1 MGRAL
6 LALLVLGG
14 CVTVD
19 PTVSHETLVTDWRDE
34 VIYQVMI
41 DRFEDGDTNNNYN
54 VDYRRAASYH
64 GGDWQG
70 LIDRLDYI
78 EALGVTTLW
87 ISPVVQNVESDA
99 GFASYHGYWTQDFIN
114 TNPHFGDLAKLQEL
128 VREAHARGLKV
139 ILDIVTNH
147 IGQLFFYDINRNGQA
162 DIVFFGGG
170 GPGSGSRTEDPAA
183 DLRRV
188 SEWDPEYDCRGVQGF
203 TSLGENGPAPL
214 VWVDEPHISR
224 VPPNPPEFHNPDWY
238 HRNGRVTIWE
248 TGLRDPPFNCPEQAA
263 SPQEYLREQE
273 MLGDFPGG
281 LKDLATERADVRDA
295 LVRVFQYWIEAAD
308 FDGFRI
314 DTLKHVEPE
323 FFDVFAPAMRS
334 FAASL
339 GKRQF
344 FMFGEAFDGDDALLG
359 SYTHGQGVDS
369 VFYFSAKFQVFDDI
383 FGRGAPTVKAKQ
395 LYEARAA
402 EDVAGRPRYNDQ
414 PKENGPTDAD
424 GNGLSSRQLLVNFMD
439 NHDVPRW
446 LYDFPDVR
454 KLRNALVYLLTI
466 DGIPCIYYGTEQDFA
481 GGPDP
486 SNREDMWHSD
496 FATGGETF
504 KHMQRLIRLR
514 KKHAPL
520 RRGDVTWRWATEH
533 TGDESDAGLMA
544 FERSYQGERVLVLI
558 NTHDDR
564 PARTRF
570 EDTVL
575 ETGFGAGAQVVDVLS
590 EAGGGLE
597 TFTTQAGG
605 TLDVTV
611 VPRGARIFVLAG
623 NE

>member
-1 MGRAL
+1 MRQILCLAL
-6 LALLVLGG
+6 LAG

-19 PTVSHETLVTDWRDE
+19 PTVKHETLVEDWRDE

-41 DRFEDGDTNNNYN
+41 DRFADGDSNNNYN
-54 VDYRRAASYH
+54 VDYRRASAYH

-87 ISPVVQNVESDA
+87 ISPVVRNVESDA
-99 GFASYHGYWTQDFIN
+99 GFASYHGYWTQDFIG
-114 TNPHFGDLAKLQEL
+114 TNPHFGDLAKLQDL
-128 VREAHARGLKV
+128 VRECHARGLKV
-139 ILDIVTNH
+139 VLDIVTNH
-147 IGQLFFYDINRNGQA
+147 VGQLFFYDINRNGQA
-162 DIVFFGGG
+162 DVVFFGGG
-170 GPGSGSRTEDPAA
+170 GPGAGSRTEDPAA

-188 SEWDPEYDCRGVQGF
+188 SEWDPEYDCRGIQGF

-214 VWVDEPHISR
+214 VWVEQPHINR
-224 VPPNPPEFHNPDWY
+224 IPPNPPEFHNPAWY

-248 TGLRDPPFNCPEQAA
+248 TGLRDPPFNCPRPAA
-263 SPQEYLREQE
+263 SPQDYLREQE

-281 LKDLATERADVRDA
+281 LKDIATERADVRDA

-323 FFDVFAPAMRS
+323 FFDVFAPAMRDY
-334 FAASL
+334 AASL
-339 GKRQF
+339 GKREF

-383 FGRGAPTVKAKQ
+383 FGRGAPTANARR
-395 LYEARAA
+395 LYEARSAPDA
-402 EDVAGRPRYNDQ
+402 AGRPRYNDK
-414 PKENGPTDAD
+414 PKENGPTAAT
-424 GNGLSSRQLLVNFMD
+424 GEGLNAQQLVVHFMD
-439 NHDVPRW
+439 NHDVPRY
-446 LYDFPDVR
+446 LSDFPDVR

-466 DGIPCIYYGTEQDFA
+466 DGIPCIYYGTEQDFH

-486 SNREDMWHSD
+486 SNREDMWHSG
-496 FATGGETF
+496 FATDGETF
-504 KHMQRLIRLR
+504 RHIQKLTRLR

-533 TGDESDAGLMA
+533 VGEESDAGLMA
-544 FERSYQGERVLVLI
+544 FERSYDGERVLVLI
-558 NTHDDR
+558 NTHNER
-564 PARTRF
+564 PARSRF

-575 ETGFGAGAQVVDVLS
+575 ETGFGAGAQLIDVFS
-590 EAGGGLE
+590 ESAGSTD
-597 TFTTQAGG
+597 TFTTQADG
-605 TLDVTV
+605 TLDLTV
-611 VPRGARIFVLAG
+611 PPRGARIFVLAG
-623 NE
+623 QE